1 MPEIEYRIESA
12 DTDRREFHIAIHFTP
27 RKENYPITLRMPAWT
42 PGSYLLREYA
52 GSISDIEAYQ
62 GETPLNVIKS
72 DKATFVLANTS
83 GDRTPVTIRYAL
95 TAVDPSVR
103 KTWISTDRAFISG
116 AAAFLQISG
125 EENTPC
131 RIAVSPA
138 PWDKVSTA
146 LPQIIHD
153 GEPFLF
159 SAKDY
164 DHLIDCPILL
174 SRDSDTLSTEF
185 SVHGAV
191 HRLVI
196 AGCPEADA
204 ARLTEDL
211 KKICA
216 TTIELWE
223 PETKKPPFSDYLFL
237 LTVSGR
243 WGGLEHRNSVAAE
256 APFSALPMT
265 GAEAPD
271 RYTDLLALMAHEY
284 FHAWNVKRLKPAT
297 FLMTSRRK
305 TTHGFSGSLRGSRST
320 TRKSF
325 SSGRDSRLK
334 RKSLTVFPPWRSRF
348 TVSPAGSISPWQ
360 HQALT
365 PGSST
370 TARTP
375 DRPPTV

>member
-52 GSISDIEAYQ
+52 GSISDIEATQ
-62 GETPLNVIKS
+62 GGTQLNVIKS

-95 TAVDPSVR
+95 SAVDPSVR
-103 KTWISTDRAFISG
+103 KTWISQDRAFISG

-138 PWDKVSTA
+138 PWDRVSTA
-146 LPQIIHD
+146 LPISRD
-153 GEPFLF
+153 SEPFLF
-159 SAKDY
+159 TARDY

-174 SRDSDTLSTEF
+174 SRDSDTLTTEF
-185 SVHGAV
+185 SVHGAA

-204 ARLTEDL
+204 ERLTEDL

-223 PETKKPPFSDYLFL
+223 PETQKPPFSDYLFL

-243 WGGLEHRNSVAAE
+243 WGGLEHRNSV
-256 APFSALPMT
+256 LP
-265 GAEAPD
+265 
-271 RYTDLLALMAHEY
+271 R
-284 FHAWNVKRLKPAT
+284 RLSP
-297 FLMTSRRK
+297 L
-305 TTHGFSGSLRGSRST
+305 
-320 TRKSF
+320 
-325 SSGRDSRLK
+325 
-334 RKSLTVFPPWRSRF
+334 FP
-348 TVSPAGSISPWQ
+348 
-360 HQALT
+360 
-365 PGSST
+365 
-370 TARTP
+370 
-375 DRPPTV
+375 